1 MIVATELP
9 HQDGFG
15 GVDAPPLLRA
25 DVLSQGGWSAVLLVN
40 VDVEKVDRGATE
52 PHGASGKPT
61 VHSICRRPDV
71 IG

>member
-1 MIVATELP
+1 MVIATELP

-25 DVLSQGGWSAVLLVN
+25 DVLSQGGWSAVLFVDM
-40 VDVEKVDRGATE
+40 DVEKVDRGAAE
-52 PHGASGKPT
+52 PHGASGKSA
-61 VHSICRRPDV
+61 VHSICRWPDV